1 MSLRK
6 NDHKSMLVIYT
17 MNKHTQ
23 INTVILQPNLTR
35 DPQFMLRQTCWWLL
49 TLFYVLCLH

>member
-35 DPQFMLRQTCWWLL
+35 TRSPIHVETDMLMVTN
-49 TLFYVLCLH
+49 FVLCLH